1 MSKKLQKGSQ
11 YEQFDLD
18 GDGIVSDEEL
28 SRSEHMIRL
37 ENSDKMQDQQRM
49 LCWVSSISSIILI
62 VLAMSPVIPDTRVE
76 MVTALLSTYVV
87 ANLGIVAT
95 FMGTT
100 AFTRSKENGKYLE
113 IRKSMKKIKKC
124 ESLEKSKRWKIEGS
138 IGDFRS
144 C

>member
-1 MSKKLQKGSQ
+1 MSKKLQKGSK

-18 GDGIVSDEEL
+18 GDGVVSDEEL
-28 SRSEHMIRL
+28 SRTEHRIRL

-49 LCWVSSISSIILI
+49 LCWVPSISSIILI
-62 VLAMSPVIPDTRVE
+62 VLVMSPAIPDARVE

-100 AFTRSKENGKYLE
+100 AFTRSKENGK
-113 IRKSMKKIKKC
+113 
-124 ESLEKSKRWKIEGS
+124 
-138 IGDFRS
+138 
-144 C
+144 

>member
-11 YEQFDLD
+11 YEKFDLD
-18 GDGIVSDEEL
+18 GDGIVSDQEL
-28 SRSEHMIRL
+28 KRSEHMIRL

-62 VLAMSPVIPDTRVE
+62 VLVMSPVIPDTRVE

-100 AFTRSKENGKYLE
+100 AFTRSKENGK
-113 IRKSMKKIKKC
+113 
-124 ESLEKSKRWKIEGS
+124 
-138 IGDFRS
+138 
-144 C
+144 

>member
-49 LCWVSSISSIILI
+49 LCWVFSISSIILI
-62 VLAMSPVIPDTRVE
+62 VLVMSPVIPDARVE

-100 AFTRSKENGKYLE
+100 AFTRSKENGK
-113 IRKSMKKIKKC
+113 
-124 ESLEKSKRWKIEGS
+124 
-138 IGDFRS
+138 
-144 C
+144 

>member
-62 VLAMSPVIPDTRVE
+62 VLAMSPVIPDARVE

-100 AFTRSKENGKYLE
+100 AFTRSKEMVNDMAFSSIFIRNSSGKCL
-113 IRKSMKKIKKC
+113 
-124 ESLEKSKRWKIEGS
+124 LQ
-138 IGDFRS
+138 
-144 C
+144 

>member
-18 GDGIVSDEEL
+18 GDGGVSDQEL
-28 SRSEHMIRL
+28 TRSEHMIRL

-62 VLAMSPVIPDTRVE
+62 ILVMSPVIPDTRVE

-100 AFTRSKENGKYLE
+100 AFTRSKENGK
-113 IRKSMKKIKKC
+113 
-124 ESLEKSKRWKIEGS
+124 
-138 IGDFRS
+138 
-144 C
+144 

>member
-18 GDGIVSDEEL
+18 GDGIVTDKEL
-28 SRSEHMIRL
+28 ALSEHMIRL

-62 VLAMSPVIPDTRVE
+62 VLVMSPVIPDTRVE

-100 AFTRSKENGKYLE
+100 AFTRSKENGK
-113 IRKSMKKIKKC
+113 
-124 ESLEKSKRWKIEGS
+124 
-138 IGDFRS
+138 
-144 C
+144 

>member
-18 GDGIVSDEEL
+18 GDGIISDEEL

-49 LCWVSSISSIILI
+49 LCWVSSVSSIILI
-62 VLAMSPVIPDTRVE
+62 VLVMSPVIPDTRVE

-100 AFTRSKENGKYLE
+100 AFTRSKENGK
-113 IRKSMKKIKKC
+113 
-124 ESLEKSKRWKIEGS
+124 
-138 IGDFRS
+138 
-144 C
+144 

>member
-11 YEQFDLD
+11 YEKFDLD
-18 GDGIVSDEEL
+18 GDGIVSDQEL
-28 SRSEHMIRL
+28 KRSEHMIRL

-62 VLAMSPVIPDTRVE
+62 VLVMSPVIPDTRVE

-100 AFTRSKENGKYLE
+100 AFTRSKENGKN
-113 IRKSMKKIKKC
+113 
-124 ESLEKSKRWKIEGS
+124 GV
-138 IGDFRS
+138 
-144 C
+144 

>member
-11 YEQFDLD
+11 YEKFDLD
-18 GDGIVSDEEL
+18 GDGVVSDQEL

-49 LCWVSSISSIILI
+49 LCWVSSVSSIILI

-100 AFTRSKENGKYLE
+100 AFTRSKENGK
-113 IRKSMKKIKKC
+113 
-124 ESLEKSKRWKIEGS
+124 
-138 IGDFRS
+138 
-144 C
+144 

>member
-1 MSKKLQKGSQ
+1 MTKKLQKDSK

-18 GDGIVSDEEL
+18 GDSVVSDEEL

-49 LCWVSSISSIILI
+49 LCWVSSVSSIILI
-62 VLAMSPVIPDTRVE
+62 VLVMSPVIPDTRVE

-100 AFTRSKENGKYLE
+100 AFTRSKENGK
-113 IRKSMKKIKKC
+113 
-124 ESLEKSKRWKIEGS
+124 
-138 IGDFRS
+138 
-144 C
+144 

>member
-1 MSKKLQKGSQ
+1 MSKKLQKGSK

-18 GDGIVSDEEL
+18 GDGVVSDEEL

-62 VLAMSPVIPDTRVE
+62 ILVMSPVIPDTRVE

-100 AFTRSKENGKYLE
+100 AFTRSKENGK
-113 IRKSMKKIKKC
+113 
-124 ESLEKSKRWKIEGS
+124 
-138 IGDFRS
+138 
-144 C
+144 

>member
-1 MSKKLQKGSQ
+1 MSKKLQKGSK

-62 VLAMSPVIPDTRVE
+62 ILVMSPVIPDTRVE

-100 AFTRSKENGKYLE
+100 AFTRSKENGK
-113 IRKSMKKIKKC
+113 
-124 ESLEKSKRWKIEGS
+124 
-138 IGDFRS
+138 
-144 C
+144 

>member
-1 MSKKLQKGSQ
+1 MSKKLQKDSQ

-62 VLAMSPVIPDTRVE
+62 VLVMSPVIPDTRVE

-100 AFTRSKENGKYLE
+100 AFTRSKENGK
-113 IRKSMKKIKKC
+113 
-124 ESLEKSKRWKIEGS
+124 
-138 IGDFRS
+138 
-144 C
+144 

>member
-1 MSKKLQKGSQ
+1 MSKKLQKGSK

-18 GDGIVSDEEL
+18 GDGVVSDEEL

-62 VLAMSPVIPDTRVE
+62 VLVMSPVIPDARVE

-100 AFTRSKENGKYLE
+100 AFTRSKENGK
-113 IRKSMKKIKKC
+113 
-124 ESLEKSKRWKIEGS
+124 
-138 IGDFRS
+138 
-144 C
+144 

>member
-28 SRSEHMIRL
+28 SRSELMIRL

-62 VLAMSPVIPDTRVE
+62 ILVMSPVIPDTRVE

-100 AFTRSKENGKYLE
+100 AFTRSKENGK
-113 IRKSMKKIKKC
+113 
-124 ESLEKSKRWKIEGS
+124 
-138 IGDFRS
+138 
-144 C
+144 

>member
-62 VLAMSPVIPDTRVE
+62 VLVMSPVIPDARVE

-100 AFTRSKENGKYLE
+100 AFTRSKENGK
-113 IRKSMKKIKKC
+113 
-124 ESLEKSKRWKIEGS
+124 
-138 IGDFRS
+138 
-144 C
+144 

>member
-37 ENSDKMQDQQRM
+37 ENSDKIQDQQRM

-100 AFTRSKENGKYLE
+100 AFTRSKENGK
-113 IRKSMKKIKKC
+113 
-124 ESLEKSKRWKIEGS
+124 
-138 IGDFRS
+138 
-144 C
+144 

>member
-62 VLAMSPVIPDTRVE
+62 VLAMSPAIPDARVE

-100 AFTRSKENGKYLE
+100 AFTRSKENGK
-113 IRKSMKKIKKC
+113 
-124 ESLEKSKRWKIEGS
+124 
-138 IGDFRS
+138 
-144 C
+144 

>member
-1 MSKKLQKGSQ
+1 MSAKKLQKGSK
-11 YEQFDLD
+11 YDQFDLD
-18 GDGIVSDEEL
+18 GDGIVSDKEL
-28 SRSEHMIRL
+28 SRYEHMIRL

-62 VLAMSPVIPDTRVE
+62 VLAMSPVIPDSRVE

-100 AFTRSKENGKYLE
+100 AFTRSKENGK
-113 IRKSMKKIKKC
+113 
-124 ESLEKSKRWKIEGS
+124 
-138 IGDFRS
+138 
-144 C
+144 

>member
-11 YEQFDLD
+11 YEKFDLD
-18 GDGIVSDEEL
+18 GDGIVSDQEL
-28 SRSEHMIRL
+28 KRSEHMIRL

-62 VLAMSPVIPDTRVE
+62 VLVMSPVIPDARVE

-100 AFTRSKENGKYLE
+100 AFTRSKENGK
-113 IRKSMKKIKKC
+113 
-124 ESLEKSKRWKIEGS
+124 
-138 IGDFRS
+138 
-144 C
+144 

>member
-62 VLAMSPVIPDTRVE
+62 VLVMSPAIPDTRVE

-100 AFTRSKENGKYLE
+100 AFTRSKENGK
-113 IRKSMKKIKKC
+113 
-124 ESLEKSKRWKIEGS
+124 
-138 IGDFRS
+138 
-144 C
+144 

>member
-1 MSKKLQKGSQ
+1 MSEKKLQKGSK
-11 YEQFDLD
+11 YDQFDLD

-49 LCWVSSISSIILI
+49 LCWVSSVSSILLI
-62 VLAMSPVIPDTRVE
+62 VLVMSPVIPDARVE

-100 AFTRSKENGKYLE
+100 AFTRSKENGK
-113 IRKSMKKIKKC
+113 
-124 ESLEKSKRWKIEGS
+124 
-138 IGDFRS
+138 
-144 C
+144 